1 VFISRDSR
9 VVVQGITGK
18 EARFWTGHMLRSG
31 TKIVAGVTP
40 GKGGESVE
48 GIPVFDSMREAAS
61 ENDIDTS
68 VVFVPAPFAKDA
80 VFEALDAGLRNVVV
94 LADGIP
100 VHDSMEMRRLAMS
113 LDAMVTGG
121 NTAGSI
127 TLGEAMLGFIPYWL
141 EHVYRPGHIGMMTR
155 SGSLTNEVA
164 SQVVR
169 GGFGFSS
176 IIGIGGDP
184 VPCTRFSELLP
195 LFQEDP
201 ETHAV
206 VMVGEVGGT
215 MEEEV
220 AEVVMEGRFSKPLVS
235 FIAGRTAPTGKRMGH
250 AGAIISAGKG
260 TVSSKIEAL
269 ERAGCRTAPR
279 ASLIGGLLREE
290 LGGDGG

>member
-1 VFISRDSR
+1 M
-9 VVVQGITGK
+9 VVQGITGR

-31 TKIVAGVTP
+31 TNIVAGVTP

-48 GIPVFDSMREAAS
+48 GIPVFDSIRKAAS
-61 ENDIDTS
+61 GFTFDTS
-68 VVFVPAPFAKDA
+68 VVFVPAPFCKDA
-80 VFEALDAGLRNVVV
+80 VFEALDRGVRKVVV

-100 VHDSMEMRRLAMS
+100 VHDSMEIRKLALTMG
-113 LDAMVTGG
+113 AMVTGG

-127 TLGEAMLGFIPYWL
+127 TMGEAMLGFIPYWL
-141 EHVYRPGHIGMMTR
+141 GHVYQSGHIGMMTR

-201 ETHAV
+201 QTHAV

-220 AEVVMEGRFSKPLVS
+220 ARLVTEGRFKKPLVS
-235 FIAGRTAPTGKRMGH
+235 FIAGRTAPPGKRMGH
-250 AGAIISAGKG
+250 AGAIIAAGRG
-260 TVSSKIEAL
+260 TARTKIEAL
-269 ERAGCRTAPR
+269 DRAGCRTAGRP
-279 ASLIGGLLREE
+279 SQIGGLLREE
-290 LGGDGG
+290 LGRNRDNNSH